1 MIRRPP
7 ESTLLTHPFPT
18 RRSADLFRRVHRSQ
32 LGARLRRAGHRSAG
46 NQVLLHRRRDRRLK
60 RETAGGGQRPPPQRQ
75 GGALRAPPFSLVL
88 PWALAM
94 GAEGTT
100 RRNDRRARRAP
111 EGGVEGK
118 RGAVR
123 V

>member
-94 GAEGTT
+94 GRSEEHTSELQSLM
-100 RRNDRRARRAP
+100 RISYDVFCLKKKNRN
-111 EGGVEGK
+111 
-118 RGAVR
+118 
-123 V
+123 